1 MPFKYI
7 RSLCD
12 SNKLNIRDEK
22 VLLNL
27 FEKYL
32 KLRESLPLLPEEI
45 PKSNLDELLT
55 EEEKKSRA
63 EKATKEAEEKKKI

>member
-1 MPFKYI
+1 M
-7 RSLCD
+7 CD

-32 KLRESLPLLPEEI
+32 KLRESLTLLPEEI
-45 PKSNLDELLT
+45 PKSNLDDLLT